1 MENAHLKSILTEVA
15 QATERDGWL
24 EAPEGKTLTLYANRN
39 GSSVNAQKVTAVKLV
54 GELIHARTVR
64 GETYVFYLA
73 DVFAAVV
80 EGTAEASK
88 RKAGFV

>member
-1 MENAHLKSILTEVA
+1 MESAHLNRILTDIA
-15 QATERDGWL
+15 QTTERDGWL

-39 GSSVNAQKVTAVKLV
+39 GSSVSAPKVNAVRLDNDLV
-54 GELIHARTVR
+54 FARTTR
-64 GETYVFYLA
+64 GETYVLYLV
-73 DVFAAVV
+73 DIFAAVV